1 MTWTA
6 NRANDSPLISR
17 KRGREVTRSRPV
29 KIAIN
34 GFGRIGRTI
43 ARQIMS
49 SQRGDQF
56 DLVHINDIAPLESC
70 AYLFRYDSVFGPYP
84 GEVTAGPGV
93 LNVDGDSISFT
104 QERHL
109 GKLDLTGIDV
119 LLECTGAVKSREI
132 AEQGLKAGAKNVLI
146 SGPAADADVTLVLG
160 ANEHQLGE
168 AKIVSNA
175 SCTTNAIAPLL
186 RLLDDEFGVERGH
199 VSTVHCYTNSQ
210 PLIDAPTA
218 SAARSRAGALSMIPT
233 TTSATDLVGEVLPNL
248 NNRLT
253 GAAIRVPVASV
264 SAIDAVL
271 QLSDFPRAGMIS
283 YLEAACAA
291 SPILATT
298 HDPVVS
304 TDLRGRPESLIV
316 ALPETMQV
324 AAAAATAAQQVRI
337 LGWYDNEWG
346 FSARMLDMAQL
357 MSSRG

>member
-1 MTWTA
+1 MTQ
-6 NRANDSPLISR
+6 
-17 KRGREVTRSRPV
+17 SRPV

-43 ARQIMS
+43 ARQVLS
-49 SQRGDQF
+49 TSRKNQF
-56 DLVHINDIAPLESC
+56 ELVLINDIAPLDIC
-70 AYLFRYDSVFGPYP
+70 AYLFRYDSVFGPYC
-84 GEVTAGPGV
+84 GEVTAGDGQ
-93 LNVDGDSISFT
+93 LNVDGLQIPFSVEPDISD
-104 QERHL
+104 
-109 GKLDLTGIDV
+109 LDLSDVDV

-132 AEQGLKAGAKNVLI
+132 AERGLKAKAQNVLI
-146 SGPAADADVTLVLG
+146 SGPASDADITLVLG
-160 ANEHQLGE
+160 ANEDQLGR

-186 RLLDDEFGVERGH
+186 RLLDDELGIQHGH

-248 NNRLT
+248 NGKLT

-271 QLSDFPRAGMIS
+271 QLSRFPSAGIEAF
-283 YLEAACAA
+283 LEAACAA
-291 SPILATT
+291 SPVLAATR
-298 HDPVVS
+298 DLVVS
-304 TDLRGRPESLIV
+304 SDLRGRPESLIV
-316 ALPETMQV
+316 ALPEIMQV
-324 AAAAATAAQQVRI
+324 ADRQIR
-337 LGWYDNEWG
+337 LMGWYDNEWG

-357 MSSRG
+357 MNSRA

>member
-1 MTWTA
+1 MTQ
-6 NRANDSPLISR
+6 N
-17 KRGREVTRSRPV
+17 RPV

-43 ARQIMS
+43 ARQVLS
-49 SQRGDQF
+49 TSLKDQF
-56 DLVHINDIAPLESC
+56 ELVLINDIAPLDIC
-70 AYLFRYDSVFGPYP
+70 AYLFRYDSVFGPYG
-84 GEVTAGPGV
+84 GEVTAGSGQ
-93 LNVDGDSISFT
+93 LNVDGVKIPVTIEPDISI
-104 QERHL
+104 
-109 GKLDLTGIDV
+109 LDLTEVDV
-119 LLECTGAVKSREI
+119 LLECTGAVKNREI
-132 AEQGLKAGAKNVLI
+132 AERGLKAKAKSILI
-146 SGPAADADVTLVLG
+146 SGPASDADITVVMG
-160 ANEHQLGE
+160 ANENQLGS

-186 RLLDDEFGVERGH
+186 QLLDNELGIQRGH

-248 NNRLT
+248 NGKLT

-271 QLSDFPRAGMIS
+271 QLSRFPTTGIEAF
-283 YLEAACAA
+283 LETACET
-291 SPILATT
+291 SSILAATR
-298 HDPVVS
+298 DPVVS
-304 TDLRGRPESLIV
+304 SDLRGRPESLIV

-324 AAAAATAAQQVRI
+324 ADRQVRI
-337 LGWYDNEWG
+337 MGWYDNEWG

-357 MSSRG
+357 MNNRT